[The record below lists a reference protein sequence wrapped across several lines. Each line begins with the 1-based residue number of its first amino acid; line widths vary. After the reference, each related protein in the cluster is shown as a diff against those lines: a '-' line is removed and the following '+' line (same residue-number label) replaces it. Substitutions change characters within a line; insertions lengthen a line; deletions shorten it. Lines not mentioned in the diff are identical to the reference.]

1 MIKAVILDVD
11 GIIVDTEE
19 ANAVASIQMFR
30 ELYNIEVKPEDFV
43 PFVGTGSV
51 RYLGGVAEKY
61 GIDID
66 VKKATKRR
74 EKNFVKN
81 LNKLRLFPGVKNF
94 IQTVKQDKLKI
105 AIATSADRSKFQ
117 AAFRGVGLVEE
128 QFDLIVTGDEVKHT
142 KPHPEIYLTTTKKLG
157 LEPSSC
163 LVVEDSIAGVEA
175 AKKAG
180 TFSVAVTNTFSKKD
194 LAKADLIIGSLEEL
208 DIKKIKNIIGR
219 RNKNGKALQELQL
232 KVVIDTSIFIASFW
246 EGKSRDV
253 VELWKK
259 GKITLC
265 VSKAI
270 LKEYLYIIPRFNML
284 KKEAG
289 ELLSLFEARKNIE
302 MVSHSKRLK
311 IIKEDPA
318 DNKFLECA
326 VEARAEYI
334 LSADKHLRDIG
345 EYEGIKI
352 VSSGSFLKNKGS
364 PHKKGGSNST
374 SSVTF

>member
-11 GIIVDTEE
+11 GIIIDTEE
-19 ANAVASIQMFR
+19 ANAVASIQVFR
-30 ELYNIEVKPEDFV
+30 ELYNIEVKAEDFV

-66 VKKATKRR
+66 VRKATKRR

-81 LNKLRLFPGVKNF
+81 LNKLRLFPGVGNL
-94 IQTVKQDKLKI
+94 IQTVKQDGMKI

-128 QFDLIVTGDEVKHT
+128 QFDLVVTGDEVKRT
-142 KPHPEIYLTTTKKLG
+142 KPHPEIYLTTVKKLG

-163 LVVEDSIAGVEA
+163 LVVEDSITGVEA

-219 RNKNGKALQELQL
+219 RNKNGNALQ
-232 KVVIDTSIFIASFW
+232 
-246 EGKSRDV
+246 
-253 VELWKK
+253 
-259 GKITLC
+259 
-265 VSKAI
+265 
-270 LKEYLYIIPRFNML
+270 
-284 KKEAG
+284 
-289 ELLSLFEARKNIE
+289 
-302 MVSHSKRLK
+302 
-311 IIKEDPA
+311 
-318 DNKFLECA
+318 
-326 VEARAEYI
+326 
-334 LSADKHLRDIG
+334 
-345 EYEGIKI
+345 
-352 VSSGSFLKNKGS
+352 
-364 PHKKGGSNST
+364 
-374 SSVTF
+374 